1 MCASVKMKLSGEGW
15 ALFGSGDSIVYVPI
29 ERKNAATLSAQVG
42 ECRIA
47 ALYDLDWNADLSPWR
62 AKAVFRGQEDFAGN
76 ADAYLKKLVDCVIA
90 EAEAG
95 QTIRRRMIA
104 GYSMAGLFAMYAAA
118 RCDCF
123 SGAASASG
131 SMWFGG
137 FIDFLKGAPR
147 VPERAYF
154 SVGDRERLGRNRTF
168 QSIEECTR
176 AAERILR
183 EKGAETTFELNP
195 GGHFSDPVGRLAKGI
210 RWILQQ

>member
-1 MCASVKMKLSGEGW
+1 MCASAKMKSSGEGW
-15 ALFGSGDSIVYVPI
+15 ELFGSGDSIVYVPI

-104 GYSMAGLFAMYAAA
+104 GYSMAGLFAMYAGGAV
-118 RCDCF
+118 RLFFRRSFRVRIHVVRRLYRF
-123 SGAASASG
+123 S
-131 SMWFGG
+131 
-137 FIDFLKGAPR
+137 
-147 VPERAYF
+147 
-154 SVGDRERLGRNRTF
+154 
-168 QSIEECTR
+168 
-176 AAERILR
+176 
-183 EKGAETTFELNP
+183 
-195 GGHFSDPVGRLAKGI
+195 
-210 RWILQQ
+210 